1 MGKRVGDIPVKS
13 NIETED
19 FSPCHEDNI
28 YQYYQINTGYVGGER
43 AIKSELESTF
53 PINTL
58 TESGLLTIRFI
69 VNCKGE
75 TGIYRSKMIDSS
87 LQEIDISSKDLTQ
100 IYAAISALE
109 NWEPGRVREQPADS
123 YHQISFKLLDG
134 EVIDIF

>member
-1 MGKRVGDIPVKS
+1 MGKRVGDIPIKS
-13 NIETED
+13 TDEIAD
-19 FSPCHEDNI
+19 FSPCHENPI
-28 YQYYQINTGYVGGER
+28 YQDYQINTDYVGGKR

-87 LQEIDISSKDLTQ
+87 LQEIDISNKDLTQ
-100 IYAAISALE
+100 IYAAISALD
-109 NWEPGRVREQPADS
+109 NWAPGRIRDQPADS

-134 EVIDIF
+134 EVIEIF